1 MNKIQNFF
9 RKADTILFQVIW
21 GTLLFL
27 IIYMLLNYSNFP
39 IIIVFLIPCFFM
51 YIFIKKSK
59 IAATIGGIAV
69 GVVGVL
75 MKYGLAGMTLMIGD
89 FFSENTEAA
98 WLLLIVIA
106 GAWYMIRQR
115 RKKR

>member
-1 MNKIQNFF
+1 
-9 RKADTILFQVIW
+9 
-21 GTLLFL
+21 
-27 IIYMLLNYSNFP
+27 MLLNYSNFP
-39 IIIVFLIPCFFM
+39 TIIVFLIPCFFM

-69 GVVGVL
+69 GVVGGL

>member
-1 MNKIQNFF
+1 M
-9 RKADTILFQVIW
+9 
-21 GTLLFL
+21 
-27 IIYMLLNYSNFP
+27 
-39 IIIVFLIPCFFM
+39 
-51 YIFIKKSK
+51 
-59 IAATIGGIAV
+59 AATIAGIAV

-98 WLLLIVIA
+98 WLLLIVI
-106 GAWYMIRQR
+106 GGVWYMIRQR

>member
-9 RKADTILFQVIW
+9 RKADTILFQIIW

-39 IIIVFLIPCFFM
+39 TIIVFLIPCFFM

-59 IAATIGGIAV
+59 I
-69 GVVGVL
+69 VVGVAGVL
-75 MKYGLAGMTLMIGD
+75 MRYGLAGMTLMIGD

-98 WLLLIVIA
+98 WLLIIVIV

-115 RKKR
+115 RKK

>member
-9 RKADTILFQVIW
+9 RKADTILFQIIW
-21 GTLLFL
+21 GTLLFF

-39 IIIVFLIPCFFM
+39 TI
-51 YIFIKKSK
+51 
-59 IAATIGGIAV
+59 IGGI
-69 GVVGVL
+69 VVGVAGVL
-75 MKYGLAGMTLMIGD
+75 MRYGLAGMTLMIGD

-98 WLLLIVIA
+98 WLLIIVIV

-115 RKKR
+115 RKK

>member
-1 MNKIQNFF
+1 M
-9 RKADTILFQVIW
+9 
-21 GTLLFL
+21 
-27 IIYMLLNYSNFP
+27 
-39 IIIVFLIPCFFM
+39 
-51 YIFIKKSK
+51 
-59 IAATIGGIAV
+59 AATIGGIAV